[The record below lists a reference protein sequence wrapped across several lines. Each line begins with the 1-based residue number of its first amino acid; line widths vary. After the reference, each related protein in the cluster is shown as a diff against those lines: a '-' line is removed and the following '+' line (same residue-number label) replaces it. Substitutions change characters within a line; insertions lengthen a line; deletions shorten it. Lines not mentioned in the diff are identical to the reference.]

1 MAKQV
6 MLGVRLDAATR
17 AAFKAW
23 CAARQVTAQAV
34 LRDDVALTPVHP
46 CGPAHPARSSPG
58 AHAEDLAQAPVGAAD
73 GLDDRAQ
80 APLVRGMNCG
90 KRSTVHEWH
99 TMAVRFLPRPP
110 SLIESRTFVS
120 SFHLTL

>member
-6 MLGVRLDAATR
+6 MLGVRLDAETR

-34 LRDDVALTPVHP
+34 LRDDVARHLATPAVP
-46 CGPAHPARSSPG
+46 PIPRDRRGG
-58 AHAEDLAQAPVGAAD
+58 AGAKAEALAQAPVGAAD

-80 APLVRGMNCG
+80 APL
-90 KRSTVHEWH
+90 
-99 TMAVRFLPRPP
+99 A
-110 SLIESRTFVS
+110 SLGSPYFCPTDYSFRDSVAS
-120 SFHLTL
+120 SSGPAA

>member
-6 MLGVRLDAATR
+6 MLGVRLDAETR

-34 LRDDVALTPVHP
+34 LRDDVARHL
-46 CGPAHPARSSPG
+46 SSP
-58 AHAEDLAQAPVGAAD
+58 AVPPIP
-73 GLDDRAQ
+73 RARALVLMPRTWPKRLWGRLTAWTTGRQ

-90 KRSTVHEWH
+90 KGRQ
-99 TMAVRFLPRPP
+99 RPP
-110 SLIESRTFVS
+110 
-120 SFHLTL
+120 

>member
-34 LRDDVALTPVHP
+34 LRDDVARHL
-46 CGPAHPARSSPG
+46 SSP
-58 AHAEDLAQAPVGAAD
+58 AVPPIPR
-73 GLDDRAQ
+73 DRAMVV
-80 APLVRGMNCG
+80 LM
-90 KRSTVHEWH
+90 
-99 TMAVRFLPRPP
+99 PRPWP
-110 SLIESRTFVS
+110 KRLWGRLSAWTTGRKRR
-120 SFHLTL
+120 

>member
-34 LRDDVALTPVHP
+34 LRDDVARHL
-46 CGPAHPARSSPG
+46 SSP
-58 AHAEDLAQAPVGAAD
+58 AVPPIPR
-73 GLDDRAQ
+73 DRA
-80 APLVRGMNCG
+80 LVLMPRTWP
-90 KRSTVHEWH
+90 KRLWGRLTAWTTV
-99 TMAVRFLPRPP
+99 RKR
-110 SLIESRTFVS
+110 R
-120 SFHLTL
+120 